1 MSDSETESPTP
12 SATSQ
17 PIHDAFNLKQRFI
30 KTHRRYFPQALE
42 EIKHGSK
49 RSCWSWYIFPT
60 GPWVVNGVE
69 RGSYTNQLYALRD
82 HPPNQHRGEDA
93 ARAFLTFPTVQG
105 VCLREN
111 YIRMMTEVGNQLE
124 SGITATQLVGGIDKP
139 KLQSSLV
146 LFELASRGFDQEVN
160 AVCRRALTLMKVSFD
175 SSSSDTDTES
185 EAEDLPKGEESKP
198 TEDGAVPSPE

>member
-1 MSDSETESPTP
+1 MSDSETETSTP
-12 SATSQ
+12 QTV
-17 PIHDAFNLKQRFI
+17 HDIFNLKQRFI

-42 EIKHGSK
+42 EIKQGSK

-82 HPPNQHRGEDA
+82 QPPNHHRGEDA

-111 YIRMMTEVGNQLE
+111 YLRMMTEVGNQLE
-124 SGITATQLVGGIDKP
+124 AGLTATQLVGGIDKP

-146 LFELASRGFDQEVN
+146 LFESVSRGFDPEVN
-160 AVCRRALTLMKVSFD
+160 SVCRRALTLMKVSFD
-175 SSSSDTDTES
+175 SSSESDSETES
-185 EAEDLPKGEESKP
+185 EVEDQRKVEQSPSKP
-198 TEDGAVPSPE
+198 EPPSPQ